1 MPEIKSKFSK
11 EQIEKYAKEN
21 QLEVLNLSQIT
32 AKFMELEDR
41 IGELQSVI
49 DELSKDRLSPLKE
62 VYTKAIEY
70 LTKLKE
76 LESK

>member
-1 MPEIKSKFSK
+1 MSIFDNDNFLMPEIKSKFSK

-41 IGELQSVI
+41 I
-49 DELSKDRLSPLKE
+49 DK
-62 VYTKAIEY
+62 
-70 LTKLKE
+70 

>member
-41 IGELQSVI
+41 I
-49 DELSKDRLSPLKE
+49 DK
-62 VYTKAIEY
+62 
-70 LTKLKE
+70 